1 MKREHAAGLLQSLG
15 WGLRGAWRTRCS
27 IHGEQKVLA
36 CGRLCSEVR
45 GQPRA
50 DMMAM
55 WLELVQSQ
63 SSSWE
68 LGAFPDPPSAL
79 RIHRFD
85 QFVLINWKAEDLGP
99 RS

>member
-1 MKREHAAGLLQSLG
+1 MKREHAAGLLQRLG
-15 WGLRGAWRTRCS
+15 WGLRGAWRTQCS

-50 DMMAM
+50 M
-55 WLELVQSQ
+55 WRLVQAQ

-85 QFVLINWKAEDLGP
+85 QFVLINWEAEDLGP